1 MRRILDDCEVDS
13 SEISRLISE
22 AQTLI
27 ITPYHAVV
35 TSLSNPTEIYQNH
48 LLEMLKCIRNS
59 PLESH
64 KESGSR
70 IRCQ

>member
-27 ITPYHAVV
+27 ITPV
-35 TSLSNPTEIYQNH
+35 SDGSYQPKQSDRD
-48 LLEMLKCIRNS
+48 LPEPGRQTIIICYLFEKD
-59 PLESH
+59 
-64 KESGSR
+64 
-70 IRCQ
+70 